1 MRNFDR
7 IRAHKPENIEHR
19 KAHIVGGGIAG
30 LAAAVFLID
39 DGSMPGENVTIYE
52 QLPDVGGSMDGA
64 KNPRGYTS
72 RGERELE
79 PNMECLWY
87 LCSKIPSLTEPGRT
101 VLEETV
107 DANREYKI
115 YSNRR
120 VLYQQGKNY
129 EQISDFKMSPA
140 LSAKMIEMMTVPE
153 EEVEN
158 VSIDEFFGDTAQELY
173 QSSMWICFHS
183 MLAFKHYHSLIE
195 MKRYMIRFVHHLPG
209 IEHLR
214 GQIELKWNQYDALI
228 KPIKVWLAERGVTF
242 LTNCTVYDL
251 EMDAQ
256 ADTVTGIRATVSG
269 TDRYFAVAPD
279 DAVIVTL
286 GSMTQNSC
294 MGDNETIAATNRD
307 TEHRG
312 LFTLWENLS
321 RKGEKFGHPEKFIS
335 DIDKTKW
342 MSVFPTTKGYPEFH
356 RRMRELLDSRPGG
369 SSGAVTILDS
379 NWEIS
384 FVLYGKYFPDQAE
397 DEDIFWFD
405 GLYGERPGNYI
416 KKPMA
421 ECTGDEILTEFLY
434 HLGMLDI
441 RDEVLAHTY
450 VSTCMMPYITS
461 QFMPR
466 AIKDRPLVQPED
478 CTNLA
483 LIGQYVEL
491 PGDVVFTVETS
502 VRTAMMAAYGLL
514 KLDRPVTPLYQPQY
528 DIRIIAMC
536 LKKMLG
542 IRGEVTFEDLPQ
554 IDPMELG
561 SQVGALLNAV
571 NSIPEVAD
579 DDIIY

>member
-1 MRNFDR
+1 MIASAPTNPKVSKTK
-7 IRAHKPENIEHR
+7 KP
-19 KAHIVGGGIAG
+19 HIIGGGIAG
-30 LAAAVFLID
+30 LASTVFLID
-39 DGSMPGENVTIYE
+39 DGYMDGKNITIYE
-52 QLPDVGGSMDGA
+52 QLSEVGGSMDGA
-64 KNPRGYTS
+64 TNKYGYTS

-87 LCSKIPSLTEPGRT
+87 LCSKIPSLTEEGRT

-115 YSNRR
+115 YSNNR
-120 VLYQQGKNY
+120 VLYKQGQVY
-129 EQISDFKMSPA
+129 EEISDFKMSPQLA
-140 LSAKMIEMMTVPE
+140 GKMIEMMTVPE
-153 EEVEN
+153 SEIEDVT
-158 VSIDEFFGDTAQELY
+158 IDEFFGDTAQELY

-195 MKRYMIRFVHHLPG
+195 MKRYMVRFIHHLPG
-209 IEHLR
+209 IEYLR
-214 GQIELKWNQYDALI
+214 GQVELKWNQYDALI
-228 KPIKVWLAERGVTF
+228 KPIKVWLSEKGVNFVTD
-242 LTNCTVYDL
+242 CTVYDL
-251 EMDAQ
+251 EMDKQ
-256 ADTVTGIRATVSG
+256 ANTVTAIMARIDNTE
-269 TDRYFAVAPD
+269 TRIAVD
-279 DAVIVTL
+279 ENDIVIMTL

-294 MGDNETIAATNRD
+294 MGDNTTIAQTNRD
-307 TEHRG
+307 TNERG
-312 LFTLWENLS
+312 LFTVWERLAQ
-321 RKGEKFGHPEKFIS
+321 KDEKFGHPDKFIS

-342 MSVFPTTKGYPEFH
+342 MSVFCTTKAYPEFH
-356 RRMRELLDSRPGG
+356 KRMRTLLNSREGG

-384 FVLYGKYFPDQAE
+384 FVLYGKYFPEQKD
-397 DEDIFWFD
+397 DEQIFWFD
-405 GLYGERPGNYI
+405 GLYGENEGNYI

-421 ECTGDEILTEFLY
+421 ECTGEEILTEFLY

-441 RDEVLAHTY
+441 KDEVLSHTY

-466 AIKDRPLVQPED
+466 TIKDRPHVIPEG

-491 PGDVVFTVETS
+491 EGDVVFTVETS

-514 KLDRPVTPLYQPQY
+514 KLDRPVTPLYTPHY
-528 DIRIIAMC
+528 DIRIIMMC

-542 IRGEVTFEDLPQ
+542 TDEIKKSDLPS
-554 IDPMELG
+554 INPLKLNSEI
-561 SQVGALLNAV
+561 QVLLDAI
-571 NSIPEVAD
+571 NSIPAVND

>member
-7 IRAHKPENIEHR
+7 IRAHKPENIENR

-39 DGSMPGENVTIYE
+39 DGYMPGKNVTIYE
-52 QLPDVGGSMDGA
+52 QLSDVGGSMDGA
-64 KNPRGYTS
+64 TNERGYTS

-87 LCSKIPSLTEPGRT
+87 LCAKIPSVDTPGRT

-107 DANREYKI
+107 EANREYKI
-115 YSNRR
+115 YANNR
-120 VLYQQGKNY
+120 VLYQQGKVY
-129 EQISDFKMSPA
+129 EQIKNFKMSPK

-158 VSIDEFFGDTAQELY
+158 VTIEEFFGDTAEELY

-209 IEHLR
+209 IEYLR
-214 GQIELKWNQYDALI
+214 GQIEMQHNQYDSLI
-228 KPIKVWLAERGVTF
+228 KPIKKWLMERDVNI

-251 EMDAQ
+251 EMDAA
-256 ADTVTGIRATVSG
+256 ADIVTAVRAKVDGEDKVVS
-269 TDRYFAVAPD
+269 VAAD
-279 DAVIVTL
+279 DVVIVTL

-294 MGDNETIAATNRD
+294 MGDNTHIAETNRD
-307 TEHRG
+307 MKNRG
-312 LFTLWENLS
+312 LFSLWENLA
-321 RKGEKFGHPEKFIS
+321 KKNEKFGNPAKFIS

-342 MSVFPTTKGYPEFH
+342 MSVFPTTKGYPKFH
-356 RRMRELLDSRPGG
+356 QRMREMLDSRPGG

-379 NWEIS
+379 NWDIS
-384 FVLYGKYFPDQAE
+384 FVLYGKYFPNQSE
-397 DEDIFWFD
+397 DEQIFWFD
-405 GLYGERPGNYI
+405 GLYGEREGNYI

-421 ECTGDEILTEFLY
+421 ECTGDEIMTEFLY
-434 HLGMLDI
+434 HVGMLDI
-441 RDEVLAHTY
+441 KDEVLSHTY

-466 AIKDRPLVQPED
+466 AIKDRPLVQPEG

-514 KLDRPVTPLYQPQY
+514 KLDRPVTPLYEPHY
-528 DIRIIAMC
+528 DIRILSMC

-542 IRGEVTFEDLPQ
+542 TDTLKKSDLPLINPFQ
-554 IDPMELG
+554 INSKIEELLG
-561 SQVGALLNAV
+561 MI
-571 NSIPEVAD
+571 NSIPEIKD
-579 DDIIY
+579 DDVIY

>member
-1 MRNFDR
+1 MRNYDR
-7 IRAHKPENIEHR
+7 IRAHKPEDIENRH
-19 KAHIVGGGIAG
+19 AHIVGGGIAG

-39 DGSMPGENVTIYE
+39 DGYMPGENVTIYE

-64 KNPRGYTS
+64 GKAGHYTS

-87 LCSKIPSLTEPGRT
+87 LCSKIPSLTDPGRT

-107 DANREYKI
+107 DTNREYKI
-115 YSNRR
+115 YANRR
-120 VLYQQGKNY
+120 VLYKQGQVY
-129 EQISDFKMSPA
+129 EGISDFKMSPA
-140 LSAKMIEMMTVPE
+140 LSAKMMEMMTTPE
-153 EEVEN
+153 EELEDVT
-158 VSIDEFFGDTAQELY
+158 IAEFFGDTAEELY
-173 QSSMWICFHS
+173 KSSMWICFHS

-195 MKRYMIRFVHHLPG
+195 MKRYMIRFLHHQPG
-209 IEHLR
+209 AEHLR
-214 GQIELKWNQYDALI
+214 GQVELKWNQYDALI
-228 KPIKVWLAERGVTF
+228 KPIKVWLAERGVNI
-242 LTNCTVYDL
+242 LTDCTVYDL
-251 EMDAQ
+251 EMDEA
-256 ADTVTGIRATVSG
+256 ANTVT
-269 TDRYFAVAPD
+269 AVKARVNGEERSFPVAAD

-294 MGDNETIAATNRD
+294 MGDNTHLAATNRD
-307 TEHRG
+307 QENRG
-312 LFTLWENLS
+312 LFTLWENLAA
-321 RKGEKFGHPEKFIS
+321 KDEKFGHPEKFIS

-356 RRMRELLDSRPGG
+356 QRLRKLIDSRPGG

-384 FVLYGKYFPDQAE
+384 FAMYGKYFPQQAD
-397 DEDIFWFD
+397 DEDVLWFD
-405 GLYGERPGNYI
+405 GLYGENVGNYI

-421 ECTGDEILTEFLY
+421 ECTGEEIMTEFLY

-441 RDEVLAHTY
+441 KDEVLSHTY

-466 AIKDRPLVQPED
+466 RIADRPLVQPKG

-502 VRTAMMAAYGLL
+502 IRTAMMAAYGLL
-514 KLDRPVTPLYQPQY
+514 NLDRAVTPLYQGQY
-528 DIRIIAMC
+528 DIRIITMC
-536 LKKMLG
+536 LKKMMG
-542 IRGEVTFEDLPQ
+542 TDQITMSDLPPINPFKLNDTIGQ
-554 IDPMELG
+554 
-561 SQVGALLNAV
+561 LLEAV
-571 NSIPEVAD
+571 NAIPEVRD
-579 DDIIY
+579 DDVNY

>member
-1 MRNFDR
+1 
-7 IRAHKPENIEHR
+7 IRAHKPEGIETK
-19 KAHIVGGGIAG
+19 KAHIIGGGIAG
-30 LAAAVFLID
+30 LASAVFLID
-39 DGSMPGENVTIYE
+39 DGYMDGKNVTIYE

-64 KNPRGYTS
+64 TNQHGYTS

-115 YSNRR
+115 YANRR
-120 VLYQQGKNY
+120 VLYKQGKNY
-129 EQISDFKMSPA
+129 EEISDFKMSPK

-158 VSIDEFFGDTAQELY
+158 VSIEEFFGDTAEELY

-195 MKRYMIRFVHHLPG
+195 MKRYMIRFIHHLPG

-214 GQIELKWNQYDALI
+214 GQVELKWNQYDALI
-228 KPIKVWLAERGVTF
+228 KPIKVWLKERGV
-242 LTNCTVYDL
+242 NMICDCTVYDL
-251 EMDAQ
+251 DMDKKAN
-256 ADTVTGIRATVSG
+256 TVTAIKAKSQGNEMAIE
-269 TDRYFAVAPD
+269 VAESD
-279 DAVIVTL
+279 IVILTL

-294 MGDNETIAATNRD
+294 MGDNKTIAVTNRND
-307 TEHRG
+307 KSRG
-312 LFTLWENLS
+312 LFTVWENLAL
-321 RKGEKFGHPEKFIS
+321 KDKKFGNPEKFIS

-356 RRMRELLDSRPGG
+356 KRMRKLLDSKEGG

-384 FVLYGKYFPDQAE
+384 FVLYGKYFPDQAD
-397 DEDIFWFD
+397 DEQVFWFD
-405 GLYGERPGNYI
+405 GLYGERNGNYI

-421 ECTGDEILTEFLY
+421 ECTGEEILTEFLY

-441 RDEVLAHTY
+441 KDEVLSHTY

-466 AIKDRPLVQPED
+466 AIKDRPLVQPEG

-514 KLDRPVTPLYQPQY
+514 KLDRPVAPLYTPHY
-528 DIRIIAMC
+528 DIRIVAMC

-542 IRGEVTFEDLPQ
+542 TDKLKKSDLPP
-554 IDPMELG
+554 INPLKMNSEIEK
-561 SQVGALLNAV
+561 LLQAI
-571 NSIPEVAD
+571 NSIPVVND

>member
-1 MRNFDR
+1 MRQFDR
-7 IRAHKPENIEHR
+7 IRAHKPEGIENK

-30 LAAAVFLID
+30 LANAVFLID
-39 DGSMPGENVTIYE
+39 DGYMDGKNVTIYE
-52 QLPDVGGSMDGA
+52 QLSDVGGSMDGA
-64 KNPRGYTS
+64 KNKRGYTS

-107 DANREYKI
+107 EANREYKI

-120 VLYQQGKNY
+120 VLCKQGQNY
-129 EQISDFKMSPA
+129 ERISDFRMSPE
-140 LSAKMIEMMTVPE
+140 LSKKMIEMMTVPE

-158 VSIDEFFGDTAQELY
+158 VSIEEFFGDTAEELY
-173 QSSMWICFHS
+173 KSSMWICFHS

-195 MKRYMIRFVHHLPG
+195 MKRYMVRFIHHLPG

-214 GQIELKWNQYDALI
+214 GQIELKWNQYDALV
-228 KPIKVWLAERGVTF
+228 KPIKVWLKDKGVNFVTG
-242 LTNCTVYDL
+242 CTVYDL
-251 EMDAQ
+251 DMDKNANV
-256 ADTVTGIRATVSG
+256 VTGLEAKVNGEKKHFDVENGDIV
-269 TDRYFAVAPD
+269 V
-279 DAVIVTL
+279 VTL
-286 GSMTQNSC
+286 GSMTQNSA
-294 MGDNETIAATNRD
+294 MGDNETIAITNRD
-307 TEHRG
+307 QDNRG
-312 LFTLWENLS
+312 SFTLWENLA
-321 RKGEKFGHPEKFIS
+321 KKDEKFGHPEKFIS
-335 DIDKTKW
+335 NIDKTKW

-356 RRMRELLDSRPGG
+356 KRMRELLDSRPGG

-405 GLYGERPGNYI
+405 GLYGENPGNYI

-421 ECTGDEILTEFLY
+421 ECTGDEIMTEFLY

-441 RDEVLAHTY
+441 KDEVLSHTY

-466 AIKDRPLVQPED
+466 AIKDRPLVRPEG

-502 VRTAMMAAYGLL
+502 IRTAMMAAYSLL
-514 KLDRPVTPLYQPQY
+514 NLDRAVAPLYTPHY

-542 IRGEVTFEDLPQ
+542 TDEVKKSDLPP
-554 IDPMELG
+554 INPLKLNKDIEK
-561 SQVGALLNAV
+561 LLEAF
-571 NSIPEVAD
+571 NSIPEVKD

>member
-7 IRAHKPENIEHR
+7 IRARKPENIANR

-39 DGSMPGENVTIYE
+39 DGSMPGKNVTIYE

-64 KNPRGYTS
+64 QNQKGYTS

-107 DANREYKI
+107 EANHEYKI

-158 VSIDEFFGDTAQELY
+158 VSIDEFFGDTAEELY
-173 QSSMWICFHS
+173 KSSMWICFHS

-228 KPIKVWLAERGVTF
+228 KPIKTWLSERGVTM

-251 EMDAQ
+251 DMDAQ
-256 ADTVTGIRATVSG
+256 ANTVNGIRATVDSA
-269 TDRYFAVAPD
+269 DKRFDVAPD

-294 MGDNETIAATNRD
+294 MGDNVTIAAINRD
-307 TEHRG
+307 QVHRG
-312 LFTLWENLS
+312 LFTLWENLA
-321 RKGEKFGHPEKFIS
+321 RKNEKFGHPEKFIS
-335 DIDKTKW
+335 AIDKTKW

-356 RRMRELLDSRPGG
+356 RRMRKLLDSRPGG

-384 FVLYGKYFPDQAE
+384 FVLYGKYFPNQAE

-405 GLYGERPGNYI
+405 GLYGENVGNYI

-421 ECTGDEILTEFLY
+421 ECTGEEIMTEFLY

-441 RDEVLAHTY
+441 KDEVLAHTY

-466 AIKDRPLVQPED
+466 AIKDRPLVQPEG

-514 KLDRPVTPLYQPQY
+514 KLERPVAPLYQPQY

-542 IRGEVTFEDLPQ
+542 TENVTKNDLPP
-554 IDPMELG
+554 INPLRLNSTLDK
-561 SQVGALLNAV
+561 LLEGFDA
-571 NSIPEVAD
+571 IPEVKD